1 VILNT
6 KTGYFIISNRLVI
19 TNIKTYFTLRFQ
31 SSLLKEI
38 VSETES
44 SLKKMVQTESE
55 LKLFMNRLEG
65 YVFSL
70 SDRVKSIEEQHTGFI
85 DKLAR
90 TETNERKWESLCARV
105 DSLEA
110 TGSGHNDNT
119 GHSEVD
125 LDDLNKSLDN
135 RELHDNRELQVIN
148 KD

>member
-1 VILNT
+1 M
-6 KTGYFIISNRLVI
+6 
-19 TNIKTYFTLRFQ
+19 RFQ

-55 LKLFMNRLEG
+55 LKLFMSRLEG
-65 YVFSL
+65 YVLSL

-135 RELHDNRELQVIN
+135 RELHDNRVLQVIN